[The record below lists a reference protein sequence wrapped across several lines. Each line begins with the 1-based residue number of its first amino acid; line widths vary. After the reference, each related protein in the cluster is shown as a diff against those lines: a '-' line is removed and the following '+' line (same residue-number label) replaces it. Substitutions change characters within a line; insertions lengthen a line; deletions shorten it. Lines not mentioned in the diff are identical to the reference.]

1 MKAEKQEMISSV
13 ILLIISGFTCFGAS
27 RLQIGSFDNPG
38 SGFFP
43 LVLGMIVGFLS
54 LLMLATTKFGK
65 GVAEEERK
73 LWSGPGRKKVLYLLI
88 ALIFYGLLLET
99 LGYTFT
105 TFLLFIS
112 LLGGVY
118 PQRWYVV
125 IGGALFASIGSYVIF
140 QVGLM
145 VQLPRGFL
153 GF

>member
-1 MKAEKQEMISSV
+1 MKTEKQEVISSL
-13 ILLIISGFTCFGAS
+13 ILLSISILTCFGAS

-43 LVLGMIVGFLS
+43 LVLGVIIGFLS
-54 LLMLATTKFGK
+54 LLMLASTKFGK
-65 GVAEEERK
+65 GVAEEEPK

-99 LGYTFT
+99 LGYTLT
-105 TFLLFIS
+105 TFFLFIF
-112 LLGGVY
+112 LLGGIY
-118 PQRWYVV
+118 PQKWYVV
-125 IGGALFASIGSYVIF
+125 IGGALFASIGSYAIF
-140 QVGLM
+140 QLGLM